1 MNAILRFLVERA
13 LVVNLVSIFLVV
25 IGIYAMMNINRE
37 AFPNVNFDT
46 VQIDTVY
53 PGSTPAE
60 IERLVITPIE
70 QELKSLNGIDKMTS
84 IAFPGSGR
92 VILELEQ
99 DASNRDRIVS
109 DVQLAVDRASLPTD
123 LPQEPIVLEI
133 DGQMIPVLNFAISS
147 PRSEVELKRL
157 GDSIEDD
164 LLAIEGVGRIQ
175 VQGDRRAEIRI
186 VVDPDKLREQRIPA
200 GDIARLLSSWN
211 VNAPGGDLDTAE
223 GQKGVRVVGQFQTPE
238 DVKSLVIRANERGEG
253 ITVADV
259 ATVTESLEKAREYY
273 DVSGTPALNFIVMKK
288 SSADIIDLVDRIRAY
303 LKTIPQRY
311 GDDIEVATHQDFSQ
325 VTRLRL
331 GVLSNNGMVGL
342 VLVFLSL
349 LMFLRP
355 SVALTTTWGLPI
367 VFFTG
372 LFVLYITG
380 TTLNLVSMMGFIMV
394 LGMLVDDAIII
405 GENITYHMEQG
416 MKPNDAAV
424 LGARELMGPV
434 TTTVLT
440 TIAAFLPLMFMS
452 GIIGK
457 FIVAIPIVVVT
468 LLIFSWLESFLI
480 LPSHV
485 AHFTNPNKHP
495 GEKAWLIWLE
505 NMYGKFLSIALNW
518 RWLTLLVAFLT
529 LAGSLSLA
537 IIQKDKFQL
546 FPAVGIDQF
555 IVRITAKPGITLE
568 EMREHLRGLDE
579 LIRQHVDPKY
589 LEATLISTGQIA
601 KEGNDPLIQR
611 GSRFG
616 QIRVIYHPSVTRPE
630 HEVVDDMK
638 RIEKEIT
645 PKYPEFKLAFEELK
659 NGPPTG
665 RAFQAEISSNDNEA
679 NEKAADQLMQY
690 LTSKEG
696 VLSVES
702 GLEAGDAELRVVMDR
717 ALAAYAGVDLQTVS
731 DHIRAAVGGLR
742 VSTTRIGAE
751 EVDVTLRYPE
761 VFTDQVEELLKIRI
775 PNQTGGMVPLERI
788 AHLEQKPGYTTIRH
802 KAGIRVVNVTAN
814 IDSDEITSVALN
826 RQVQADQSQWL
837 GSMADR
843 VSVHYGGEEEKNQ
856 ESFQDL
862 GKSFAFALVAIFFIL
877 AIQFNNLT
885 YPFIVMLAIPFG
897 AIGII
902 ISFFLHDLLWKPMPL
917 SFFAALGMVA
927 LTGVVVNSS
936 LVLLVF
942 IQRSIKEGMNCREA
956 IMLAGRRRLRAVILT
971 ATTTVLGLLPTA
983 YGWGGSDFFV
993 APMALALSWGLFF
1006 ATVITLLVIPA
1017 ALAVT
1022 LDMQERLGHAT
1033 APLRASLSRKLQ
1045 KLTGWQDNGK

>member
-13 LVVNLVSIFLVV
+13 LVVNLISIFLMAL
-25 IGIYAMMNINRE
+25 GSYAILNINRE
-37 AFPNVNFDT
+37 AFPNVNLDK

-53 PGSTPAE
+53 PGSTPTE
-60 IERLVITPIE
+60 IERLVITPVE
-70 QELKSLNGIDKMTS
+70 QELKSLDGIDKMTS

-92 VILELEQ
+92 ILLEIEQ
-99 DASNRDRIVS
+99 DAPNRDRIVS
-109 DVQLAVDRASLPTD
+109 DVQLAVDRANLPTD
-123 LPQEPIVLEI
+123 LPEDPVVLEI
-133 DGQMIPVLNFAISS
+133 DGQMIPILNIAISS

-157 GDSIEDD
+157 GGLIEDD
-164 LLAIEGVGRIQ
+164 LLALEGVGRIQ

-186 VVDPDKLREQRIPA
+186 VVDPDKLRKQRIPV
-200 GDIARLLSSWN
+200 GDLARLLATWN
-211 VNAPGGDLDTAE
+211 VNAPGGELDTPE
-223 GQKGVRVVGQFQTPE
+223 GQKGVRVVGQYQTPE
-238 DVKSLVIRANERGEG
+238 DVKSLVIRSNERGEG
-253 ITVADV
+253 ITVSDV
-259 ATVTESLEKAREYY
+259 ATVTESLEEAQTYY
-273 DVSGTPALNFIVMKK
+273 EVSGISALNIIVMKK
-288 SSADIIDLVDRIRAY
+288 ASADIIDLVDRIKVY
-303 LKTIPQRY
+303 LATVPKRY
-311 GDDIEVATHQDFSQ
+311 GADIEIATHQDFSQ

-342 VLVFLSL
+342 ILVFLSL

-372 LFVLYITG
+372 LFVLYMSGI
-380 TTLNLVSMMGFIMV
+380 TLNLVSMMGFIMV

-434 TTTVLT
+434 TTTVMT
-440 TIAAFLPLMFMS
+440 TVAAFMPLMFMS

-457 FIVAIPIVVVT
+457 FIIAIPIVVIT

-485 AHFTNPNKHP
+485 SHFTNPNKHP
-495 GEKAWLIWLE
+495 GERAWLVWLE
-505 NMYGKFLSIALNW
+505 NVYGKFLHLALRL

-529 LAGSLSLA
+529 LIGSLFLA
-537 IIQKDKFQL
+537 VNKMSFQL

-555 IVRITAKPGITLE
+555 IVRATAQPGITLE
-568 EMREHLRGLDE
+568 SMRDRLRDLDESIREH
-579 LIRQHVDPKY
+579 IDPQY

-601 KEGNDPLIQR
+601 QDGGDPLTQR

-616 QIRVIYHPSVTRPE
+616 QIRVIYYPSVTRPE
-630 HEVVDDMK
+630 HDVIDDMR
-638 RIEKEIT
+638 RIAKEIT
-645 PKYPEFKLAFEELK
+645 PKYPEFKLAFDEQK
-659 NGPPTG
+659 HGPPTG
-665 RAFQAEISSNDNEA
+665 RAFQVEISSNDNEA
-679 NEKAADQLMQY
+679 NEKVAQQLMQY
-690 LTSKEG
+690 LAEVKG
-696 VLSVES
+696 VTTIES

-717 ALAAYAGVDLQTVS
+717 NLAAYAGVDLQTVS
-731 DHIRAAVGGLR
+731 NHIRAAVGGLR
-742 VSTTRIGAE
+742 VSTTRIGTE
-751 EVDVTLRYPE
+751 EVDVTIRYPE
-761 VFTDQVEELLKIRI
+761 VLTDQVKQLLKIRI
-775 PNQTGGMVPLERI
+775 PNQTGGMVPLQRI
-788 AHLEQKPGYTTIRH
+788 ARLEEKPGYTTIRH
-802 KAGIRVVNVTAN
+802 KAGIRVVNVIAN
-814 IDSDEITSVALN
+814 INVDEVTSLELN
-826 RQVQADQSQWL
+826 RQVLAKQADWL
-837 GSMADR
+837 GNMADR

-862 GKSFAFALVAIFFIL
+862 GKSFVFALVAIFFIL

-885 YPFIVMLAIPFG
+885 YPIIVMLAIPFG

-902 ISFFLHDLLWKPMPL
+902 ISFYLHDLLWKPMPL
-917 SFFAALGMVA
+917 SFFSALGMVA

-942 IQRSIKEGMNCREA
+942 IQRSIKQGMNCRDA
-956 IMLAGRRRLRAVILT
+956 ILLAGRRRLRAVILT

-1022 LDMQERLGHAT
+1022 LDMQERLYHAT
-1033 APLRASLSRKLQ
+1033 LPLRKAMSRKKQ
-1045 KLTGWQDNGK
+1045 T

>member
-1 MNAILRFLVERA
+1 
-13 LVVNLVSIFLVV
+13 
-25 IGIYAMMNINRE
+25 
-37 AFPNVNFDT
+37 
-46 VQIDTVY
+46 
-53 PGSTPAE
+53 
-60 IERLVITPIE
+60 
-70 QELKSLNGIDKMTS
+70 MTS

-92 VILELEQ
+92 IILEIEQ

-109 DVQLAVDRASLPTD
+109 DVQLAVDRASLPID
-123 LPQEPIVLEI
+123 LPQEPVVLEI
-133 DGQMIPVLNFAISS
+133 DGQMIPILNIAISS
-147 PRSEVELKRL
+147 PRSGVELKRL

-164 LLAIEGVGRIQ
+164 LLALDGVGRIQ

-200 GDIARLLSSWN
+200 GELARLLSAWN
-211 VNAPGGDLDTAE
+211 VNAPGGDLDTSE
-223 GQKGVRVVGQFQTPE
+223 GQKGVRVVGQYQTPE
-238 DVKSLVIRANERGEG
+238 DVESLVIRANERGEG
-253 ITVADV
+253 ITVADL
-259 ATVTESLEKAREYY
+259 ATVTESLEKAQDYY
-273 DVSGTPALNFIVMKK
+273 DVSGVPALNIIVMKK
-288 SSADIIDLVDRIRAY
+288 ASADIIDLVDRIRAY
-303 LKTIPQRY
+303 LKTVPQRY
-311 GDDIEVATHQDFSQ
+311 GDDIDIATHQDFSQ

-331 GVLSNNGMVGL
+331 GVLSNNGLVGL
-342 VLVFLSL
+342 ILVFISL

-372 LFVLYITG
+372 LFVLYMSGI
-380 TTLNLVSMMGFIMV
+380 TLNLISMMGFIMV

-416 MKPNDAAV
+416 MAPNDAAV

-434 TTTVLT
+434 TTTVMT

-457 FIVAIPIVVVT
+457 FIIAIPIVVIT

-495 GEKAWLIWLE
+495 GEKTWLLWLE
-505 NMYGKFLSIALNW
+505 NIYGKFLELALRL

-529 LAGSLSLA
+529 LFGSFYLA
-537 IIQKDKFQL
+537 ITKMSFQL

-555 IVRITAKPGITLE
+555 VVRVTTPPGTTLE
-568 EMREHLRGLDE
+568 KMRENLRELDE
-579 LIRQHVDPKY
+579 SIRQRVDPQY

-601 KEGNDPLIQR
+601 QDGGDPLTQR

-616 QIRVIYHPSVTRPE
+616 QIRVIYYPSVTRPE
-630 HEVVDDMK
+630 HDAVEDMR
-638 RIEKEIT
+638 RIAKEII
-645 PKYPEFKLAFEELK
+645 PIYPQFKLAFDEQK
-659 NGPPTG
+659 HGPPTG
-665 RAFQAEISSNDNEA
+665 RAFQVEISSNNNEA
-679 NEKAADQLMQY
+679 NEQAADQLMQY
-690 LTSKEG
+690 LATVDG
-696 VLSVES
+696 VTTVES
-702 GLEAGDAELRVVMDR
+702 GLEAGDPELRVVMDR

-742 VSTTRIGAE
+742 VSTTRIGTE
-751 EVDVTLRYPE
+751 EVDITLRYPE
-761 VFTDQVEELLKIRI
+761 VISNQVEELMKLRI
-775 PNQTGGMVPLERI
+775 PNQSGGMVPLEKI
-788 AHLEQKPGYTTIRH
+788 ARLEEKPGYTTIRH
-802 KAGIRVVNVTAN
+802 KGGIRVVNVTAN
-814 IDSDEITSVALN
+814 INADKITSLELN
-826 RQVQADQSQWL
+826 RRVLASQAEWL
-837 GSMADR
+837 GDLAEQ

-885 YPFIVMLAIPFG
+885 YPLIVMLAIPFG

-902 ISFFLHDLLWKPMPL
+902 ISFYLHDLLWKPMPL
-917 SFFAALGMVA
+917 SFFSALGMVA
-927 LTGVVVNSS
+927 LTGVVVNSA

-1022 LDMQERLGHAT
+1022 LDMQERLGQAT
-1033 APLRASLSRKLQ
+1033 APVRKAISNKLQ
-1045 KLTGWQDNGK
+1045 NLTGW

>member
-25 IGIYAMMNINRE
+25 IGIYAMLNINRE
-37 AFPNVNFDT
+37 AFPNVNLDK
-46 VQIDTVY
+46 VQVDSIY
-53 PGSTPAE
+53 PGSTPTE

-70 QELKSLNGIDKMTS
+70 QELKSLDGIDKMTS

-92 VILELEQ
+92 IILELEQ
-99 DASNRDRIVS
+99 DASNRERIVS
-109 DVQLAVDRASLPTD
+109 DVQLAVDRANLPMD
-123 LPQEPIVLEI
+123 LPEEPIVLEI
-133 DGQMIPVLNFAISS
+133 DGQMIPILNIAISA
-147 PRSEVELKRL
+147 PLSEVELKRL

-164 LLAIEGVGRIQ
+164 LLALEGVGRIQ
-175 VQGDRRAEIRI
+175 VQGDRRAEIRV
-186 VVDPDKLREQRIPA
+186 VVDPDKLREQRVSA
-200 GDIARLLSSWN
+200 GDLARLLSSWN
-211 VNAPGGDLDTAE
+211 VNAPGGDLDTSE
-223 GQKGVRVVGQFQTPE
+223 GQKGVRVVGQYQTPE

-253 ITVADV
+253 ITVEDV
-259 ATVTESLEKAREYY
+259 ATVTESLEKARDYY

-288 SSADIIDLVDRIRAY
+288 ASADIIDLVDRIKVY
-303 LKTIPQRY
+303 LKTVPQRY
-311 GDDIEVATHQDFSQ
+311 GDDIEIATHQDFSQ

-372 LFVLYITG
+372 LFVLYISG
-380 TTLNLVSMMGFIMV
+380 ITLNLVSMMGFIMV

-434 TTTVLT
+434 TTTVMT

-457 FIVAIPIVVVT
+457 FIVAIPIVVIT

-485 AHFTNPNKHP
+485 AHMTNPNKHP
-495 GEKAWLIWLE
+495 GEKAWLLWLE
-505 NMYGKFLSIALNW
+505 NLYGKFLNIALNW
-518 RWLTLLVAFLT
+518 RWLTLLVAFMT
-529 LAGSLSLA
+529 LVGSFYLA
-537 IIQKDKFQL
+537 VTRMSFQL

-555 IVRITAKPGITLE
+555 VVRITTSPGIKLE
-568 EMREHLRGLDE
+568 DMRERLRDLDE
-579 LIRQHVDPKY
+579 AIRQRVDQQY

-601 KEGNDPLIQR
+601 QDGGDPLTQR

-616 QIRVIYHPSVTRPE
+616 QIRVIYYPSVTRPD
-630 HEVVDDMK
+630 HDVVEDM
-638 RIEKEIT
+638 RRVAKEIT
-645 PKYPEFKLAFEELK
+645 PLYPEFKLAFDEQK
-659 NGPPTG
+659 HGPPTG
-665 RAFQAEISSNDNEA
+665 RAFQVEISSNDNEA
-679 NEKAADQLMQY
+679 NEQVAKQLMQY
-690 LTSKEG
+690 LATVKG
-696 VLSVES
+696 VTTVES

-742 VSTTRIGAE
+742 VSTTRIGTE

-761 VFTDQVEELLKIRI
+761 AVTDQVEELLKIRI
-775 PNQTGGMVPLERI
+775 PNQAGGMVPLERI
-788 AHLEQKPGYTTIRH
+788 ARLEEKPGYTTIRH

-814 IDSDEITSVALN
+814 VNADEITSLALN
-826 RQVQADQSQWL
+826 HLVLSNEPKWL
-837 GSMADR
+837 GDMAEK
-843 VSVHYGGEEEKNQ
+843 VSIHYGGEEEKNQ
-856 ESFQDL
+856 ESFADL
-862 GKSFAFALVAIFFIL
+862 KYSFMFALVAIFFIL

-885 YPFIVMLAIPFG
+885 YPLIVMLAIPFG

-902 ISFFLHDLLWKPMPL
+902 ISFYLHDLLWKPMPL
-917 SFFAALGMVA
+917 SFFSALGMVA
-927 LTGVVVNSS
+927 LTGVVVNSA
-936 LVLLVF
+936 LILLVF

-1022 LDMQERLGHAT
+1022 LDMQERLDHAT
-1033 APLRASLSRKLQ
+1033 APLRASLSRRLR
-1045 KLTGWQDNGK
+1045 KLTGW

>member
-25 IGIYAMMNINRE
+25 IGIYAMLNINRE
-37 AFPNVNFDT
+37 AFPNVNLDK
-46 VQIDTVY
+46 VQVDTVY
-53 PGSTPAE
+53 PGSTPTE

-70 QELKSLNGIDKMTS
+70 QELKSLDGIDKMTS

-92 VILELEQ
+92 IILELEQ
-99 DASNRDRIVS
+99 DASNRERIVS
-109 DVQLAVDRASLPTD
+109 DVQLAVDRANLPMD
-123 LPQEPIVLEI
+123 LPQEPVVLEI
-133 DGQMIPVLNFAISS
+133 DGQMIPILNIAISA

-157 GDSIEDD
+157 GDRIEDD
-164 LLAIEGVGRIQ
+164 LLALQGVGRVQ

-186 VVDPDKLREQRIPA
+186 VVDPVKLRQERIPA
-200 GDIARLLSSWN
+200 GDIARLLTSWN
-211 VNAPGGDLDTAE
+211 VNAPGGDLDTPD
-223 GQKGVRVVGQFQTPE
+223 GQKGVRVVGQYQTPD
-238 DVKSLVIRANERGEG
+238 DVKRLVIRANEQGEG
-253 ITVADV
+253 ITIADV
-259 ATVTESLEKAREYY
+259 ATVTESLEKARDYY

-288 SSADIIDLVDRIRAY
+288 SSADIIDLVDRIKAY
-303 LKTIPQRY
+303 FETVPQRY
-311 GDDIEVATHQDFSQ
+311 GNDIEIATHQDFSL

-331 GVLSNNGMVGL
+331 GVLSNNGLVGL

-349 LMFLRP
+349 IMFLRP

-372 LFVLYITG
+372 LFVLYISG
-380 TTLNLVSMMGFIMV
+380 ITLNLVSMMGFIMV

-434 TTTVLT
+434 TTTVMT
-440 TIAAFLPLMFMS
+440 TVAAFLPLMFMS

-457 FIVAIPIVVVT
+457 FIVAIPIVVIT

-485 AHFTNPNKHP
+485 AHMTNPNKHP
-495 GEKAWLIWLE
+495 GEKTWLLWLE
-505 NMYGKFLSIALNW
+505 NVYGKFLNRALKF
-518 RWLTLLVAFLT
+518 RWLTLLVAFMT
-529 LAGSLSLA
+529 LFGSFFLA
-537 IIQKDKFQL
+537 VTQMSFQL

-555 IVRITAKPGITLE
+555 VVRVTTPPGIKLE
-568 EMREHLRGLDE
+568 DMRERLRDLDE
-579 LIRQHVDPKY
+579 TIRQRVDPKY

-601 KEGNDPLIQR
+601 QDGGDPLTQR

-616 QIRVIYHPSVTRPE
+616 QIRVIYYPSVTRPE
-630 HEVVDDMK
+630 HDVIDDMR
-638 RIEKEIT
+638 RIAGEIT
-645 PKYPEFKLAFEELK
+645 PMYPGLKLAFDEQK
-659 NGPPTG
+659 HGPPTG
-665 RAFQAEISSNDNEA
+665 RAFQVEISSNDNEA
-679 NEKAADQLMQY
+679 NEQAADQLIQY
-690 LTSKEG
+690 LTAING
-696 VLSVES
+696 VTTVES

-742 VSTTRIGAE
+742 VSTTRIGTE

-761 VFTDQVEELLKIRI
+761 VLTDQVEQLLKIRI
-775 PNQTGGMVPLERI
+775 PNQAGGMVPLGRI
-788 AHLEQKPGYTTIRH
+788 ARLEEKPGYTTIRH

-814 IDSDEITSVALN
+814 IDADEITSLKLN
-826 RQVQADQSQWL
+826 SQVQAKQAEWL
-837 GSMADR
+837 GALADR

-856 ESFQDL
+856 ESFEDL
-862 GKSFAFALVAIFFIL
+862 GKSFVFALVAIFFIL

-902 ISFFLHDLLWKPMPL
+902 ISFYLHDLLWKPMPL
-917 SFFAALGMVA
+917 SFFSALGMVA
-927 LTGVVVNSS
+927 LTGVVVNSA

-1033 APLRASLSRKLQ
+1033 APLRESLSRKLR
-1045 KLTGWQDNGK
+1045 KLTGW